1 VNIAL
6 LLLAIPICV
15 ADLNALVIPN
25 IYTKILFYL
34 AVLHFS
40 LFGFG
45 QFQEALI
52 SVAVVMCLALL
63 GTGMGDIK
71 LLALILMTHTYPAIE
86 FIGVILLFAAVHIVV
101 LIGVHRKIPA
111 KIPLAPSIFIGL
123 ATYLATR

>member
-1 VNIAL
+1 MNFAL

-25 IYTKILFYL
+25 IYTKILFYV

-40 LFGFG
+40 LFGLAP
-45 QFQEALI
+45 FQEVLI
-52 SVAVVMCLALL
+52 SVAVLMCLALL

-86 FIGVILLFAAVHIVV
+86 FIGVIFLCAAVQIVV

-111 KIPLAPSIFIGL
+111 RIPLAPSIFVGL

>member
-1 VNIAL
+1 MNFAL

-15 ADLNALVIPN
+15 ADLNALLIPN
-25 IYTKILFYL
+25 IYTKILFCV
-34 AVLHFS
+34 AVLHFC
-40 LFGFG
+40 LFGFALL
-45 QFQEALI
+45 QEALF
-52 SVAVVMCLALL
+52 SSAVLMCLALL

-111 KIPLAPSIFIGL
+111 RIPLAPSIFIGL